1 MRVLVV
7 EDEVRLADAIARG
20 LRAEG
25 FEVDTANTGPDGLW
39 RAQEG
44 RFSAIVLDV
53 LLPGLNGYALC
64 RELRLGGV
72 TTPVLM
78 LTAKQG
84 EHDEAEGL
92 DLGADDFLRKPF
104 SFVVLVA
111 RLRAL
116 IRRATNAPDGVI
128 AIGDL
133 RVDPI
138 KRQCWRGPSELVL
151 TARELDL
158 LVALSR
164 RDGGV
169 ATKPELLAEVW
180 GFDFD
185 GDENIVEVYV
195 GYLRSKIDR
204 PFARNSL
211 QTVRTL
217 GYRLVDD
224 GVPAELARNGVSP

>member
-1 MRVLVV
+1 MRLLVI
-7 EDEVRLADAIARG
+7 EDEVRLADALARG
-20 LRAEG
+20 LRTEG
-25 FEVDTANTGPDGLW
+25 FEVDIAHTGPDGLW
-39 RAQEG
+39 RAREG
-44 RFSAIVLDV
+44 AYAAIVLDI
-53 LLPGLNGYALC
+53 LLPGLNGYAVC
-64 RELRLGGV
+64 RELRAAGNR
-72 TTPVLM
+72 TPVLM

-92 DLGADDFLRKPF
+92 ELGADDFLRKPF

-116 IRRATNAPDGVI
+116 IRRATNAADGVL

-133 RVDPI
+133 RIDPD
-138 KRQCWRGPSELVL
+138 KRRCWRGPSELVL
-151 TARELDL
+151 TARELEL
-158 LVALSR
+158 LVALAR
-164 RDGGV
+164 RGGGT

-185 GDENIVEVYV
+185 GDDNIVEVYV
-195 GYLRSKIDR
+195 RYLRTKIDR

-211 QTVRTL
+211 QTVRTI

-224 GVPAELARNGVSP
+224 LQPAPS

>member
-7 EDEVRLADAIARG
+7 EDELRLASAIARG
-20 LRAEG
+20 VRAEG
-25 FEVDTANTGPDGLW
+25 FDVDTAHTGPDGLW
-39 RAQEG
+39 RAREG
-44 RFSAIVLDV
+44 AYAAIVLDI

-64 RELRLGGV
+64 RELRSGGDR
-72 TTPVLM
+72 TPVLM
-78 LTAKQG
+78 LTAKHG

-116 IRRATNAPDGVI
+116 IRRATNSVDGVLSV
-128 AIGDL
+128 GDL
-133 RVDPI
+133 SVDPG
-138 KRQCWRGPSELVL
+138 KRRSWRGPSEVVL
-151 TARELDL
+151 TAREFDL
-158 LVALSR
+158 LVALAR

-169 ATKPELLAEVW
+169 ATKPELLTEVW
-180 GFDFD
+180 GFEFD

-204 PFARNSL
+204 PFARASL
-211 QTVRTL
+211 QTVRTV

-224 GVPAELARNGVSP
+224 AAS

>member
-1 MRVLVV
+1 MRVLLV
-7 EDEVRLADAIARG
+7 EDEVRLAGAISRG

-25 FEVDTANTGPDGLW
+25 FEVDVANSGTDGLW
-39 RAQEG
+39 RARENAYA
-44 RFSAIVLDV
+44 AIVLDI

-64 RELRLGGV
+64 RELRTEGNR
-72 TTPVLM
+72 TPVLM
-78 LTAKQG
+78 LTAKIG

-116 IRRATNAPDGVI
+116 IRRASNAPDGVI
-128 AIGDL
+128 TVGDL
-133 RVDPI
+133 SVDPT
-138 KRQCWRGPSELVL
+138 KRRCWRGPSEVVL
-151 TARELDL
+151 TAREFDL
-158 LVALSR
+158 LVALAR

-169 ATKPELLAEVW
+169 ATKAELLTEVW
-180 GFDFD
+180 GFEFA

-195 GYLRSKIDR
+195 GYLRSKVDR
-204 PFARNSL
+204 PFARTSL
-211 QTVRTL
+211 QTVRTV

-224 GVPAELARNGVSP
+224 VAA

>member
-7 EDEVRLADAIARG
+7 EDEVRLASAIARG

-25 FEVDTANTGPDGLW
+25 FDVDAAHTGPDGLW
-39 RAQEG
+39 RAREC
-44 RFSAIVLDV
+44 SYAAIVLDV

-64 RELRLGGV
+64 RELRLEGNL
-72 TTPVLM
+72 TPVLM

-104 SFVVLVA
+104 SFVVLLA

-116 IRRATNAPDGVI
+116 IRRSTNTPDGVLT
-128 AIGDL
+128 AGDL
-133 RVDPI
+133 SVDPA
-138 KRQCWRGPSELVL
+138 KRRCWRGPSEVVL
-151 TARELDL
+151 TAREFDL
-158 LVALSR
+158 LVALAR
-164 RDGGV
+164 RGGGV
-169 ATKPELLAEVW
+169 ATKPELLNEVW
-180 GFDFD
+180 GFDFP

-204 PFARNSL
+204 PFARTSL

-224 GVPAELARNGVSP
+224 HAA

>member
-1 MRVLVV
+1 
-7 EDEVRLADAIARG
+7 
-20 LRAEG
+20 
-25 FEVDTANTGPDGLW
+25 
-39 RAQEG
+39 
-44 RFSAIVLDV
+44 
-53 LLPGLNGYALC
+53 
-64 RELRLGGV
+64 
-72 TTPVLM
+72 M
-78 LTAKQG
+78 LTAKHG

-116 IRRATNAPDGVI
+116 IRRATNSADGILAV
-128 AIGDL
+128 GDL
-133 RVDPI
+133 SVDSSKRRV
-138 KRQCWRGPSELVL
+138 WRGPSEIVL
-151 TARELDL
+151 TAREFDL
-158 LVALSR
+158 LVALAR

-169 ATKPELLAEVW
+169 ATKPELLTEVW

-204 PFARNSL
+204 PFARASL

-224 GVPAELARNGVSP
+224 AS